1 MPEEA
6 PPPMPTGAS
15 TEWANRPANANDGQ
29 CPTSPL
35 GALGRKRLDPRR
47 NTKPKKPEQAMVCTP
62 FDPNGFNFSKIRNP
76 DERLLRLE
84 LQSGA
89 YDVLTNKFPL
99 FEKHMLLVCKD
110 LVPQQM
116 TKAHLSAIT
125 ELLQAC
131 SFCAYFNSWC
141 ASASVNH
148 FHCHLID
155 EFPPV
160 TSRPLVPGPTVE
172 GVRSLQPAGF
182 SGFCY
187 VFEVVHAANVVSEL
201 IRSMQADNQPHN
213 MLFTPRHIY
222 VWPKPH
228 VRPQRSFELY
238 PETVG
243 GPELIG
249 SFTVY
254 QQAHLEILSAMDCDE
269 LFRLNTAPL
278 PSRHLQK
285 GLGLDDSAVPTP
297 TSASMAFEGVAAVNH
312 RRLVPAS
319 QSVDLQS
326 LQSMLPHRG
335 VGLAAS
341 AGNWRGRRRDAGGGA

>member
-15 TEWANRPANANDGQ
+15 TEWANRPANANDALLRDAFTSVLAKSLTLPPDQRLVMYDADDGQ

-116 TKAHLSAIT
+116 AKGHLSAIT

-160 TSRPLVPGPTVE
+160 TALPLEDGPTLTAD
-172 GVRSLQPAGF
+172 GVTARAKKPQGLPGV
-182 SGFCY
+182 CH
-187 VFEVVHAANVVSEL
+187 VFEAGEVRLLAGLIAA
-201 IRSMQADNQPHN
+201 MQGANQPHN
-213 MLFTPRHIY
+213 LLFTPSHVY
-222 VWPKPH
+222 FWPKPLE
-228 VRPQRSFELY
+228 RPERSFALY

-254 QQAHLEILSAMDCDE
+254 DQECYNKMDEAAARE
-269 LFRLNTAPL
+269 LLAINTAEL
-278 PSRHLQK
+278 P
-285 GLGLDDSAVPTP
+285 
-297 TSASMAFEGVAAVNH
+297 
-312 RRLVPAS
+312 
-319 QSVDLQS
+319 
-326 LQSMLPHRG
+326 
-335 VGLAAS
+335 VGCLAC
-341 AGNWRGRRRDAGGGA
+341 